1 MKISVIGC
9 GRWGSFHAWYASKIG
24 HSVTLYGR
32 ENSAN
37 MRRLETTGGNDY
49 LTLPE
54 EVKLTKN
61 LFDAVNFADVI
72 IISVGSQNLRGLLKE
87 IKNLPNVDLSRKKF
101 VLAMKGLESGTGKR
115 LSVVFN
121 EEINLDFSSDD
132 KPIERTEI
140 TNEKLDAMTAI
151 FPEKNQQADEIN
163 GMTSLKGEHEHSAP
177 IFSTVQKNSSNA
189 KVAVWVG
196 PGHVQ
201 DFINDIPNCMIMAS
215 DDENFTREVVE
226 IFKSPLIRFYY
237 GSDLIGTEI
246 GAAAKNV
253 IGIAAGMLDG
263 LNCSSLKGALMARG
277 TAELSRLVEA
287 LGGEKMTVY
296 GLSHLGD
303 YEATLFSEY
312 SRNRKFGEN
321 FVTNK
326 KFDKLAEGVETT
338 AALMEL
344 SKITG
349 AELPIC
355 RAVHKII
362 FDKQEPE
369 EQLMQLFLRT
379 TKSE

>member
-1 MKISVIGC
+1 MKISIIGC

-24 HSVTLYGR
+24 HSVILYGR

-37 MRRLETTGGNDY
+37 MNRLETTGGNDY
-49 LTLPE
+49 LQLPP

-61 LFDAVNFADVI
+61 LSDAMNFADVI
-72 IISVGSQNLRGLLKE
+72 IISVGSQNFRELLKE
-87 IKNLPNVDLSRKKF
+87 IKSLSGVDFGRKKF
-101 VLAMKGLESGTGKR
+101 VLCMKGLESGSGKR

-121 EEINLDFSSDD
+121 EEIS
-132 KPIERTEI
+132 
-140 TNEKLDAMTAI
+140 
-151 FPEKNQQADEIN
+151 
-163 GMTSLKGEHEHSAP
+163 G
-177 IFSTVQKNSSNA
+177 A

-201 DFINDIPNCMIMAS
+201 DFVNDIPNCMVMAS
-215 DDENFTREVVE
+215 SDENFTREVVE

-237 GSDLIGTEI
+237 GKDLIGTEI

-277 TAELSRLVEA
+277 TAELSRLVES

-303 YEATLFSEY
+303 YEATLFSKH
-312 SRNRKFGEN
+312 SRNRKFGED
-321 FVTNK
+321 FVGNK
-326 KFDKLAEGVETT
+326 KFDKLAEGVETAT
-338 AALMEL
+338 ALMKLAE
-344 SKITG
+344 STG
-349 AELPIC
+349 VDLPIS
-355 RAVHKII
+355 RAVYKII
-362 FDKQEPE
+362 FEKHDPE
-369 EQLMQLFLRT
+369 DQLMHLFLRS